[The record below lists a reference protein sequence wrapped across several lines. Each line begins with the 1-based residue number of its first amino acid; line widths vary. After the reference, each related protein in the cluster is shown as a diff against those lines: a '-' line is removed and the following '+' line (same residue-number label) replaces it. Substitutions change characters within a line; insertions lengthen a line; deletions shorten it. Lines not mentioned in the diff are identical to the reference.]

1 MQIRSIAIAAAD
13 SRQDDRQRITGYL
26 LATLMIVLGSLDVMS
41 TNLGLAAGA
50 VELNP
55 IVRWVQATLGD
66 WWSVPKMLLHAIT
79 AAMVLW
85 CPRPAVL
92 CCVGVVSVIIA
103 TVVWSNFQIGGM
115 F

>member
-1 MQIRSIAIAAAD
+1 MQMKSIAIAAAD
-13 SRQDDRQRITGYL
+13 SRQDDTQRIASYL
-26 LATLMIVLGSLDVMS
+26 LATLLIVLGSLDVMS

-50 VELNP
+50 VEMNP
-55 IVRWVQATLGD
+55 FVHWVQITLGE

-92 CCVGVVSVIIA
+92 YCVGAVSLIIA
-103 TVVWSNFQIGGM
+103 TVVWNNFQLGGM